1 MVYLEY
7 IHRSRI
13 IASQFET
20 SANVAVGSR
29 GREVHLNSLP
39 LFNLLLFHER
49 RLTAIKRYSRPAAF
63 LKGFPGFLRPL
74 RISNQSYFAIYSA
87 PVRVRPFFGRVNLR
101 GRRESRIACR
111 PFPLCALFPRTDER
125 SEEESSCFF
134 AVEILAGSSVVV
146 ALCHSSTTIAIIFRK

>member
-74 RISNQSYFAIYSA
+74 RISNQSYFAIYGAPGHSSA
-87 PVRVRPFFGRVNLR
+87 GSIYEEDARA
-101 GRRESRIACR
+101 ESR
-111 PFPLCALFPRTDER
+111 
-125 SEEESSCFF
+125 
-134 AVEILAGSSVVV
+134 VVRFLS
-146 ALCHSSTTIAIIFRK
+146 ALCSHGRTKEVKKNRRVFLRWKFWRAAPLSLLFVTVRRQSR